1 LPDNLTGYLVFHA
14 WRRPAVLLVA
24 LTALGTGVS
33 ACAGSGSTPTATSA
47 SQSTTTSSG
56 VTVSGAFGSTPTVN
70 IPNSPAPKDL
80 TSQTLTQGSGAT
92 VAAGDT
98 LVANYVGETWADK
111 KVFDSSFS
119 RGNPAPFVIG
129 KGQVIPGWDK
139 ELVGKKVG
147 SRVLLTVPPADGYG
161 SKGNSQ
167 AGIKGTDTLVFVV
180 DLVAAYGPNAG
191 GPGTPAP
198 ALPAGWPKVS
208 NTPGTKPDITSV
220 AGVKTPTKPES
231 KLVVT
236 GTGDPID
243 PSKTLM
249 VQLVQTDLAT
259 GKKTQATW
267 GQQPQEVS
275 AQNVLQVAS
284 ALSGQK
290 IGSRAVVLVPGS
302 KASGS
307 SPAQPASVLV
317 IDVVG
322 QF

>member
-1 LPDNLTGYLVFHA
+1 M
-14 WRRPAVLLVA
+14 LLVT
-24 LTALGTGVS
+24 LTALGTAVS

-47 SQSTTTSSG
+47 SQSATTDSG
-56 VTVSGAFGSTPTVN
+56 VTVTGAFGTTPTVD
-70 IPNSPAPKDL
+70 IPDGPAPKTL
-80 TSQTLTQGSGAT
+80 TEQTLTQGDGPT
-92 VAAGDT
+92 VAAGDV
-98 LVANYVGETWADK
+98 LVANYVGEIWDSK

-119 RGNPAPFVIG
+119 RGNPAPFPIG

-139 ELVGKKVG
+139 ELVGQKVG
-147 SRVLLTVPPADGYG
+147 SRVVLTVPPADGYG
-161 SKGNSQ
+161 KNGNSQ

-180 DLVAAYGPNAG
+180 DLVGSYGPNASA
-191 GPGTPAP
+191 PGTPAP
-198 ALPAGWPKVS
+198 ALPAGWPQVS
-208 NTPGTKPDITSV
+208 NTPATKPAITSV
-220 AGVKTPTKPES
+220 AGVKAPTKPTS
-231 KLVVT
+231 QLVVS

-259 GKKTQATW
+259 GKHTQATW
-267 GQQPQEVS
+267 GQQPEEVS
-275 AQNVLQVAS
+275 AQNVIQVAS

-290 IGSRAVVLVPGS
+290 VGSRAVVLLPAS

-307 SPAQPASVLV
+307 SPAEPATVLV